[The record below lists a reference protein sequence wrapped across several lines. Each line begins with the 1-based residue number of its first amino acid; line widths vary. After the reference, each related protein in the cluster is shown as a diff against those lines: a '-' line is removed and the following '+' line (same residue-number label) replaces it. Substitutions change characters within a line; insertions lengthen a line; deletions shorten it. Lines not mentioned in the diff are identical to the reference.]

1 MATSGAGAGASPG
14 TRDTGAPS
22 ASGASPLVCSS
33 RRGPAAALPDA
44 AVRLVC
50 PHLGKEA
57 RGLSGPF
64 LRAPIVLQPIMLAAL
79 ADLPVGKDCPSVP
92 KGVPA
97 STAADIEKAG
107 LGRAALPGL
116 SRNHDFQPRK
126 ALSSR
131 RYGVERMMPD

>member
-1 MATSGAGAGASPG
+1 MRAERALPARPD
-14 TRDTGAPS
+14 R
-22 ASGASPLVCSS
+22 
-33 RRGPAAALPDA
+33 AAADD
-44 AVRLVC
+44 
-50 PHLGKEA
+50 A
-57 RGLSGPF
+57 RGLPEE
-64 LRAPIVLQPIMLAAL
+64 
-79 ADLPVGKDCPSVP
+79 
-92 KGVPA
+92 VPA